1 MGFGA
6 GSGFK
11 DSKTARDVHKVT
23 EVTDATYSIGE
34 AENGHILALNRP
46 AGITVTLP
54 ADTLPVG
61 WNIKMVVLSTF
72 TGTWKV
78 ATAETGDLIFG
89 SYMVVADTEA
99 DEADVF
105 AANGSSNDNII
116 FDSDAKGRFVGSWL
130 EFFLMGEDEWVVRG
144 ETYGTGAPASGWSDI

>member
-46 AGITVTLP
+46 AGITINLP

-89 SYMVVADTEA
+89 
-99 DEADVF
+99 
-105 AANGSSNDNII
+105 
-116 FDSDAKGRFVGSWL
+116 
-130 EFFLMGEDEWVVRG
+130 
-144 ETYGTGAPASGWSDI
+144 